1 MKNLYLLIKP
11 RFFAFRNQLISSKGG
26 KRRRIFIL
34 GGLGFTFCCAMFVV
48 SSQVLIHF
56 QSVEVIGDLV
66 ARYLLSMIILT
77 FFSLLIFSHI
87 ITAVSNLYLS
97 KDLEFCH
104 STPVSVEEL
113 FLQF

>member
-1 MKNLYLLIKP
+1 MKNFYLLIKP

-34 GGLGFTFCCAMFVV
+34 GGLGLAFCCGMFIV
-48 SSQVLIHF
+48 SSRVLTHF

-77 FFSLLIFSHI
+77 FFSLPLI
-87 ITAVSNLYLS
+87 
-97 KDLEFCH
+97 
-104 STPVSVEEL
+104 
-113 FLQF
+113 